1 MNKCQVQMRNS
12 VLFNKGLRSMF
23 SYYCTRDKYQ
33 PNLISQGTGPTIAN
47 LIPYIGA
54 DRSNHL
60 PSELWE
66 EAAGTSD
73 HTCPSFDVLPGV
85 WTTPGEN
92 NSQKQRTQQTR

>member
-1 MNKCQVQMRNS
+1 
-12 VLFNKGLRSMF
+12 MF

-85 WTTPGEN
+85 WTTPGEIIPRSRELSKHD
-92 NSQKQRTQQTR
+92 SQRSLHK